1 VITPAM
7 ILRSSYAI
15 LSHVIFM
22 LCLIP
27 ATLFAQADGEITTI
41 FDMLHQKERVVR
53 IELAFN
59 FEEIEINRR
68 SEERFD
74 ALMRFVDGNGR
85 PQLWEVE
92 LNVRGRYR
100 RLHCNFPPL
109 KLNFDKDDL
118 RALNLETHNN
128 LKLVTHC
135 LKAPVGEEYVLRE
148 FLVYQLYEELTD
160 ISYRTQLVEITYLDT
175 HSDARM
181 TKYGIILED
190 EKELAARFES
200 ELCEDCFGTEQASYD
215 QEAVRVQ
222 DLFQYMV
229 GNADWSP
236 KILRN
241 VKLLKPTDG
250 SPYLLVPYDFD
261 YTGFV
266 NAVYVSVPP
275 HLGVDN
281 IRDRVYLGFPH
292 STEEL
297 AETFKFFQANR
308 EQLFATIDNFP
319 FLTRKARKDLRDY
332 VRGFFIKYRNRSE
345 LDTLAANPKNI
356 IGRN

>member
-1 VITPAM
+1 M
-7 ILRSSYAI
+7 ILRSSSAF
-15 LSHVIFM
+15 LSALMVI
-22 LCLIP
+22 LCLFP
-27 ATLFAQADGEITTI
+27 PSLFAQEDPEFSTI
-41 FDMLHQKERVVR
+41 FDMLYQKERLVR
-53 IELAFN
+53 IEMAFN
-59 FEEIEINRR
+59 FEEIEKNRR

-74 ALMRFVDGNGR
+74 ALMRFVDANGR

-118 RALNLETHNN
+118 RALKLETHNN

-135 LKAPVGEEYVLRE
+135 LKAPIGEEYVLRE
-148 FLVYQLYEELTD
+148 FLVYQLYEDLTD
-160 ISYRTQLVEITYLDT
+160 VSYRTQLVEITYLDT
-175 HSDARM
+175 HSDRSM
-181 TKYGIILED
+181 TKFGIILED
-190 EKELAARFES
+190 EKELAARYDS
-200 ELCEDCFGTEQASYD
+200 ELCEDCFGTEQTAYD
-215 QEAVRVQ
+215 QEAVRLQ

-241 VKLLKPTDG
+241 VKLLKPKDG
-250 SPYLLVPYDFD
+250 SPYFLVPYDFD

-275 HLGVDN
+275 HLGVDD

-292 STEEL
+292 SSEEL
-297 AETFKFFQANR
+297 AKTFEQFESNR

-319 FLTRKARKDLRDY
+319 YLTRKARRDLREY
-332 VRGFFIKYRNRSE
+332 IRTFFTKYRNRSE
-345 LDTLAANPKNI
+345 LEALANNPKNI